1 MKESKYPKIGNVNC
15 ERSLPTQSLLNIS
28 ASTFSFLLR
37 TISFI
42 YIVSHTFQCAIILC
56 FHESALLTLRIN
68 SPFKN
73 TTLTTKINKCFVIHY
88 YKEKYSK
95 YCCCFSRI
103 QRLFQNFSWD
113 PRTKMFQ
120 GLSPGRDLKN
130 FWIPR
135 NFPRIPGR
143 WQ

>member
-56 FHESALLTLRIN
+56 FHESALLTLRLN

-95 YCCCFSRI
+95 YCCYFSRI
-103 QRLFQNFSWD
+103 QRLSEFLLGSKNQDVSRTFS
-113 PRTKMFQ
+113 RTRPQKF
-120 GLSPGRDLKN
+120 LDSSE
-130 FWIPR
+130 FS
-135 NFPRIPGR
+135 
-143 WQ
+143 